1 MLLSLGPT
9 TLTTCGVA
17 HALKNKAI
25 KIKDVNLFIMLLRLF
40 GQRR

>member
-25 KIKDVNLFIMLLRLF
+25 KINDTNFFNTVLFNNIF
-40 GQRR
+40 N